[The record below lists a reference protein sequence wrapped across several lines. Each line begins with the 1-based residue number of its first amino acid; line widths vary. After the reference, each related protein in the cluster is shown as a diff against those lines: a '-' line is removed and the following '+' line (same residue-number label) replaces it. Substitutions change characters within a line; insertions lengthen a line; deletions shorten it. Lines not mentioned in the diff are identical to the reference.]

1 MKKIPF
7 YIVDVFA
14 EKKYQGNQLAVFF
27 NAETLSQQEMQT
39 ITKEINF
46 QESTFVLGNTPTDKG
61 FKVKIFTPE
70 YEMPFAGHPTI
81 GTATVIKEILLG
93 GKAEKLDLDL
103 QVGTIPVEFVPQAD
117 QSEIAWL
124 TARPP
129 AFSKHYDKDELA
141 RLLSIG
147 KNDIEENYPIEVV
160 STGIG
165 FMMVPLKS
173 LQAVKQV
180 KVDLEGYEN
189 FLLKNQLHKDN
200 SPTGIHTMLFIF
212 SRETYF
218 PENQI
223 NARMLLPENGIVRE
237 DAATGSANSCLLA
250 YLLKNNFLQS
260 KDLDISVEQGYEIA
274 RPSKLYLKGKLD
286 EKDAYLLKV
295 GGKIQW
301 VANGAWT
308 V

>member
-14 EKKYQGNQLAVFF
+14 ETKYQGNQLAVFF

-46 QESTFVLGNTPTDKG
+46 QESTFVLGNAPTDKG

-70 YEMPFAGHPTI
+70 YEIPFAGHPTI
-81 GTATVIKEILLG
+81 GTATVIKEVLLE
-93 GKAEKLDLDL
+93 GKAKKLDLDL

-129 AFSKHYDKDELA
+129 SFGKNYDKDELA
-141 RLLSIG
+141 RLLNID
-147 KNDIEENYPIEVV
+147 KNDIEESYPIEVV

-180 KVDLEGYEN
+180 KVDLEGYEK
-189 FLLKNQLHKDN
+189 FLLKNQLHKTN
-200 SPTGIHTMLFIF
+200 SPTGIHTMLFVF
-212 SRETYF
+212 SRETYS
-218 PENQI
+218 PDNQI
-223 NARMLLPENGIVRE
+223 NARMLLPENGMVRE

-250 YLLKNNFLQS
+250 YLLKTNFLQS
-260 KDLDISVEQGYEIA
+260 KNLDISVEQGYEIA

-286 EKDAYLLKV
+286 EQGTYLLKV
-295 GGKIQW
+295 GGKVQW
-301 VANGAWT
+301 VANGEWA

>member
-46 QESTFVLGNTPTDKG
+46 QESTFVLGNIPTNKG

-93 GKAEKLDLDL
+93 GKADKLDLDL

-124 TARPP
+124 TAKSPS
-129 AFSKHYDKDELA
+129 FSRNYDKEALA
-141 RLLSIG
+141 QLLGIDP
-147 KNDIEENYPIEVV
+147 NDIEENYPVEVV

-173 LQAVKQV
+173 LHTVKQV

-200 SPTGIHTMLFIF
+200 NPIGVHTMLFIF
-212 SRETYF
+212 SRETYST
-218 PENQI
+218 ENQI
-223 NARMLLPENGIVRE
+223 NARMLLPENGMVRE

-250 YLLKNNFLQS
+250 YLLKNNFLQN

-286 EKDAYLLKV
+286 EQGTYLLKV
-295 GGKIQW
+295 GGKVQW
-301 VANGAWT
+301 VAKGEWK